1 MASFLSA
8 KFNMSCNP
16 KSYLFIGNPNGNL
29 NPLRKPKWKPN
40 TMRDGNPIGNPN
52 GNLKPLWKPKRKP
65 NTMRNGNRI
74 GNPNGNP
81 NPLWKPKWKHIMET
95 HLET

>member
-1 MASFLSA
+1 
-8 KFNMSCNP
+8 
-16 KSYLFIGNPNGNL
+16 
-29 NPLRKPKWKPN
+29 
-40 TMRDGNPIGNPN
+40 MRDGNPIGNPN
-52 GNLKPLWKPKRKP
+52 GNLKTLWKPKRKP